1 MNARML
7 FDQPVSPWHLSVELR
22 TDEAGNT
29 GEPVLGIATKG
40 LRLST

>member
-1 MNARML
+1 ML
-7 FDQPVSPWHLSVELR
+7 FDQPLSPWRLSVGLM

-40 LRLST
+40 LSLST